1 MIQQLGFNFIRLI
14 FLSLTTSYHFG
25 KTLLENRQSPPGS
38 LIDIGGYKIH
48 LYTKGAKGEGS
59 ITVILDHSLGGIDGY
74 FLIDEIAK
82 LTRVCIY
89 DRPGYGWSQAS
100 PQPRCSE
107 VIVREL
113 HQLLQQAEIEPPYIL
128 VGNSFGSYNVRLY
141 AHYYPEEVIGIVLT
155 DGLSETLMLKLPLA
169 LKIIKLFFL
178 SGFLV
183 SILGS
188 ILGLV
193 RILGNLRMFEFVK
206 PELRQFSSQVLTRV
220 KRSFYRPQHW
230 LTMARELW
238 NLEKSAHQV
247 KVANYFSDIPIIN
260 IKAKNFFKPSPWN
273 FYLPLNQVDR
283 FRDKMHINL
292 LQLSNNTTQLSAS
305 QSSHFVWIDQ
315 PQIII
320 TAIQQLISQSSK
332 ENIHNQ

>member
-1 MIQQLGFNFIRLI
+1 MIDKLEFNLIRLI

-25 KTLLENRQSPPGS
+25 KTWQENRQSPPGD
-38 LIDIGGYKIH
+38 LIEVGGCKIH
-48 LYTKGAKGEGS
+48 FYTQGKGYP
-59 ITVILDHSLGGIDGY
+59 TVILDHSLGGIDGY

-82 LTRVCIY
+82 ITRVCIY

-100 PQPRCSE
+100 PQSRCSE
-107 VIVREL
+107 VIAQEL
-113 HQLLQQAEIEPPYIL
+113 HQLLQQAKIEPPYIL

-141 AHYYPEEVIGIVLT
+141 AHYYPEQVQGIILT

-178 SGFLV
+178 SGFLI

-193 RILGNLRMFEFVK
+193 RILGNLRIFELVK
-206 PELRQFSSQVLTRV
+206 PELRQFSPEILTRV
-220 KRSFYRPQHW
+220 KKSFYRPQHW

-238 NLEKSAHQV
+238 NLEKSANQV
-247 KVANYFSDIPIIN
+247 KVANYFLDIPIIN
-260 IKAKNFFKPSPWN
+260 IKANSFFKRSLWN
-273 FYLPLNQVDR
+273 FYLPLNQVDK
-283 FRDKMHINL
+283 FRNQMHINL
-292 LQLSNNTTQLSAS
+292 LQLSNHINQLSAS

-320 TAIQQLISQSSK
+320 TAIEQLISQSS
-332 ENIHNQ
+332 EERNQNQ